1 MQVVLETK
9 DKKGLH
15 LLDVL
20 KDLPYV
26 KITPFTSKKILS
38 EKELLIEEIKEA
50 VKDVNLAKKGKLKL
64 KSARDLYN
72 EL

>member
-1 MQVVLETK
+1 MQVVLDIK
-9 DKKGLH
+9 GKKGLH

-26 KITPFTSKKILS
+26 KITPFTGEKVLS
-38 EKELLIEEIKEA
+38 EKELLIQEIKEA